1 MSKYYSRHEF
11 SKIIGVSA
19 QTLRNWDANGKLHP
33 HHTTVS
39 GYRYYS
45 DEQLNQVIRDQMI
58 FYLGKLPE
66 ILIENSKIFEYAF
79 EEDESILVK
88 ISAATVIINHDLNF
102 DIEKKYIDYI
112 LNDENWEKT
121 LRSWVVVFWQD
132 VIYDDPYSYMDK
144 GGNWN
149 NIKQRRI
156 GRLQMKNTEDNIKY
170 MRTRAIDLAQLYI
183 FYRNRGWNTLD
194 QKNYNAI
201 INCDT
206 ELECYSIQ
214 KKELLKKLKE
224 MFKDATLGLFS

>member
-1 MSKYYSRHEF
+1 M
-11 SKIIGVSA
+11 ICIL
-19 QTLRNWDANGKLHP
+19 TLK
-33 HHTTVS
+33 
-39 GYRYYS
+39 
-45 DEQLNQVIRDQMI
+45 
-58 FYLGKLPE
+58 
-66 ILIENSKIFEYAF
+66 
-79 EEDESILVK
+79 
-88 ISAATVIINHDLNF
+88 
-102 DIEKKYIDYI
+102 KKYIDYI